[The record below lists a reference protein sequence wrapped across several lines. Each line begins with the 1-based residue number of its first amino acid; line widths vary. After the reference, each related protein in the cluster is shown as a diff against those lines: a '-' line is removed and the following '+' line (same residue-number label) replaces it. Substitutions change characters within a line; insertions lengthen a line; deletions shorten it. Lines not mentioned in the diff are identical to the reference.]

1 LQPEAILAQRTHVAG
16 GAIGDELVAVFTAS
30 RERAYWIAL
39 DIARDSEEA
48 ADIVAEALVR
58 AQQGLPRFRGDCS
71 LRTYFLRV
79 VVNLALKFVRRRRV
93 RERLRHL
100 LLGEER
106 DPTTPEEL
114 ASCGEQS
121 RALARALDELPA
133 QQRAAFLLRHAH
145 DLHVAEVAAVLQL
158 SEGTVKTH
166 LSRAV
171 QRLRRVLGEQVR
183 P

>member
-1 LQPEAILAQRTHVAG
+1 LQREAVLARQNVTD
-16 GAIGDELVAVFTAS
+16 GAIGDELVAVFTSS

-39 DIARDSEEA
+39 DITRDPDEA

-58 AQQGLPRFRGDCS
+58 AQRGLPRFRGDCS
-71 LRTYFLRV
+71 LRTYLLRV
-79 VVNLALKFVRRRRV
+79 VVNLALKGVRRRRV

-100 LLGEER
+100 LLGEEHDAR
-106 DPTTPEEL
+106 TPEHL

-133 QQRAAFLLRHAH
+133 RQRAAFVLRHAH
-145 DLHVAEVAAVLQL
+145 ELHVAEVAAVLQL

-171 QRLRRVLGEQVR
+171 QRLRRALREQVR